1 METGAMQQRGFIV
14 VHKDKKIEE
23 TDITD
28 PRSEPKPKPK
38 PLQTPLRSH
47 PKMRAWFLFSCSR
60 SKTPESESDRALKAT
75 GTRNVIEEDRRN
87 AKKMLRAGTDTKT
100 STMSRDG
107 KSLGIF
113 SAADRPEEL
122 RSVRNVTK

>member
-1 METGAMQQRGFIV
+1 
-14 VHKDKKIEE
+14 
-23 TDITD
+23 
-28 PRSEPKPKPK
+28 
-38 PLQTPLRSH
+38 
-47 PKMRAWFLFSCSR
+47 MRAWFLFSCSR